1 MPNQEALIAF
11 LPTRD
16 LEAADRFWR
25 TVVGLELALDQGSCR
40 IYRVAAGGFLG
51 FCATGEPPEPSGR
64 VVLTLVTRDVEGWH
78 RRLTQA
84 GVPTDGEPRLNA
96 VYRILHFY
104 AESPDGY
111 RLEVQRFEDP
121 RWPGDATV
129 SSAD

>member
-1 MPNQEALIAF
+1 MPELESLIAF

-25 TVVGLELALDQGSCR
+25 GVVGLELALDQGSCR
-40 IYRVAAGGFLG
+40 IYRVADGGYLG
-51 FCATGEPPEPSGR
+51 FCASGEPPQPSGR

-78 RRLTQA
+78 RRLSEA
-84 GVPTDGEPRLNA
+84 DVPTDGEPRPNA
-96 VYRILHFY
+96 AFRIFHFY

-121 RWPGDATV
+121 RWPGGAEV